1 MMLRDDNHDPLEPS
15 PIDKES
21 EDLAHALFELMDA
34 KEKLNK
40 AIKNV
45 PEYTGQ
51 YSEADF
57 YSAEQDAY
65 NKAAIQYKKAVMA
78 VFNKETP

>member
-1 MMLRDDNHDPLEPS
+1 MLRDDNHDPLEPS
-15 PIDKES
+15 PIDQES
-21 EDLAHALFELMDA
+21 EYLADALFELIEA

-51 YSEADF
+51 YSESDF
-57 YSAEQDAY
+57 YSAEQDTY
-65 NKAAIQYKKAVMA
+65 NKAAIRYKKAIMA
-78 VFNKETP
+78 LFNKEAP